1 MFTEI
6 SPKEYPWQFSTKPRE
21 EILWRILEP
30 QDLILRSPRSR
41 GLRHTSSSQY
51 IRYDLIFSDEHC
63 KKVFLDRRE
72 TEFYPDFIINIE
84 VAPIA
89 TFYVAKKA
97 ACEVAACFIPLPEDY
112 RCWFWKQCGAWS
124 HRVPQRIKISST
136 ISRGFG
142 QSLVPLLCYALQAEM
157 DMCEFLVR
165 YCGEVM
171 AQEFMRTAKRPW
183 TTFAQLEVPPTI
195 AFLLGTAAEDVLN
208 TRLDYV
214 CRRLYQDDLR

>member
-6 SPKEYPWQFSTKPRE
+6 SPKEYPWQFSAKPRE
-21 EILWRILEP
+21 EILCRILES
-30 QDLILRSPRSR
+30 QDLILQSPRSR

-51 IRYDLIFSDEHC
+51 IRYDLVFSDERC
-63 KKVFLDRRE
+63 KKAFLDRRE
-72 TEFYPDFIINIE
+72 TKFYPDFIINIE

-89 TFYVAKKA
+89 TFCVAKKA

-112 RCWFWKQCGAWS
+112 WCWFWKQCEAWS
-124 HRVPQRIKISST
+124 RRILERIKISST

-157 DMCEFLVR
+157 DMCEFLKR

-171 AQEFMRTAKRPW
+171 AQEFMQTATRPW
-183 TTFAQLEVPPTI
+183 TILAQLEDHPPSL
-195 AFLLGTAAEDVLN
+195 FCSGQLP
-208 TRLDYV
+208 RMF
-214 CRRLYQDDLR
+214 